1 MITPKEK
8 ADMLYF
14 KFYDSC
20 GSLIE
25 EDSVHD
31 YAIQTS
37 SMVIDEVMMQY
48 EQMSDEASMIFIEGI
63 LVNPLTMINYWQNVQ
78 QELISPTEK

>member
-8 ADMLYF
+8 ADILYW

-20 GSLIE
+20 GSLME
-25 EDSVHD
+25 EDSIHD
-31 YAIQTS
+31 YAIQTA
-37 SMVIDEVMMQY
+37 SMVIDEVLAQY

-78 QELISPTEK
+78 LELISPTEK

>member
-1 MITPKEK
+1 
-8 ADMLYF
+8 
-14 KFYDSC
+14 
-20 GSLIE
+20 
-25 EDSVHD
+25 
-31 YAIQTS
+31 
-37 SMVIDEVMMQY
+37 MVIDEVIMQY

>member
-8 ADMLYF
+8 ADILYW

-20 GSLIE
+20 GTLME
-25 EDSVHD
+25 EDSIHD
-31 YAIQTS
+31 YAIQTA
-37 SMVIDEVMMQY
+37 SMVIDEVLAQY

-78 QELISPTEK
+78 RELISPTKK